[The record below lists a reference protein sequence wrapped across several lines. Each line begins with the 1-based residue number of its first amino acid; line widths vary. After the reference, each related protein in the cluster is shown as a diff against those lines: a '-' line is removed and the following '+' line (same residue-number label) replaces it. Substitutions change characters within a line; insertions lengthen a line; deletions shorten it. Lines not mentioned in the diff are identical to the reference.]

1 MPDWHPDHHPDISS
15 AFTELLN
22 LVGEAMA
29 GKARKP
35 PQRHVRRANR
45 IKQRTGPEPFA
56 KKGNPYER
64 GPRKNNKR
72 YTVI

>member
-1 MPDWHPDHHPDISS
+1 
-15 AFTELLN
+15 
-22 LVGEAMA
+22 MA